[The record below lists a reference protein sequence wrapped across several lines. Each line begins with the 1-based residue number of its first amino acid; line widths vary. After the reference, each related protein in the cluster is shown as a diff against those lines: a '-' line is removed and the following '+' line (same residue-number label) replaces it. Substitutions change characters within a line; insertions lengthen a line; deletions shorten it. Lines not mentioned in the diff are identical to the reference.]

1 MMSEKLTIEIVAAN
15 GRYSASVRGM
25 QAGPFEGDSV
35 GEVLEQ
41 LERLLEQKL
50 APAGDELLEP
60 EEESE
65 AVADPDAPQLR
76 ELSVDLDAVAE
87 AMDDRDRAVSDHY
100 LDLETGET
108 VFTEESFDLEGDDD
122 EAEDEEDGALPEWQ
136 KSQQEQYRL
145 MRSHPDRFERIPES
159 DSHEAYRLMED
170 FISRVHNR
178 SAQRRLASAIE
189 GKGAF
194 RRFKDALDA
203 YPELR
208 TKWFEYEA
216 KKKRE
221 WAREWLDGLGI
232 RSTWQQ
238 PDRAE

>member
-1 MMSEKLTIEIVAAN
+1 MPLKLIIEIVAAD
-15 GRYSASVRGM
+15 GRYSASVRGT
-25 QAGPFEGDSV
+25 QGSHIEGDSI

-41 LERLLEQKL
+41 LEGLLEQKL
-50 APAGDELLEP
+50 APAGEELLEA

-65 AVADPDAPQLR
+65 EVGDPDAPPLR

-87 AMDDRDRAVSDHY
+87 GMDDRDRAVSDHY
-100 LDLETGET
+100 LDLETGEI
-108 VFTEESFDLEGDDD
+108 VITEESFDFEDDDD
-122 EAEDEEDGALPEWQ
+122 EEEDEEDAADLPEWQ
-136 KSQQEQYRL
+136 KDQQEQYHL

-170 FISRVHNR
+170 FISRVRNR

-194 RRFKDALDA
+194 RRFKDALTA

-208 TKWFEYEA
+208 KKWFEYEA

-221 WAREWLDGLGI
+221 WASDWLRGLGI
-232 RSTWQQ
+232 RSTWREPKQ
-238 PDRAE
+238 PG